1 MYNKSIHVSSAF
13 FFTFYFCTI
22 TDQLKYS
29 TDTTMIIKLSVLSVL
44 VTLIVPV
51 RRGIRSTR
59 RLSVLTRMLMT
70 TGVTRSIL
78 AALKMVELSPAKLR
92 SGPIRIS

>member
-1 MYNKSIHVSSAF
+1 MYNKSIHISGACLI
-13 FFTFYFCTI
+13 FYFCTI
-22 TDQLKYS
+22 TDQLKYP
-29 TDTTMIIKLSVLSVL
+29 THAAMIIKLSVLSVI

-51 RRGIRSTR
+51 RCGIRSIR
-59 RLSVLTRMLMT
+59 RLSTLTRMLMT

-92 SGPIRIS
+92 SGPIRIT